1 MIDVIYDA
9 PGHLIRRAQQIA
21 VALFLEETGA
31 FDVTPPQYAA
41 LVAIAHYPGL
51 DQRSL
56 ANAIAIDRST
66 IGDLVTRLE
75 LRGLVART
83 PGDDRRTKSLTI
95 TPAGSD
101 LIERIAPHV
110 ARAQERILFGLG
122 AAERQ
127 AFLGMLSRLVEIHN
141 ETSRAPLARVGE
153 R

>member
-1 MIDVIYDA
+1 MIDVFYEA

-21 VALFLEETGA
+21 TALFLEETAA

-41 LVAIAHYPGL
+41 LVAISHYPGI

-75 LRGLVART
+75 MRGLLARA
-83 PGDDRRTKSLTI
+83 PGDDRRTKSLSI

-110 ARAQERILFGLG
+110 AHAQERILYGLG
-122 AAERQ
+122 QAERN
-127 AFLGMLSRLVEIHN
+127 AFLTMLSHLVEIHN

>member
-21 VALFLEETGA
+21 VALFLEETTP

-41 LVAIAHYPGL
+41 LVAIAHYPGI

-75 LRGLVART
+75 MRGLVARA

-95 TPAGSD
+95 TPTGND

-110 ARAQERILFGLG
+110 ARAQDRILFGL
-122 AAERQ
+122 APAEREQ
-127 AFLGMLSRLVEIHN
+127 FLAMLSRLVEIHN

>member
-21 VALFLEETGA
+21 VALFLEETTA
-31 FDVTPPQYAA
+31 FEVTPPQYAA
-41 LVAIAHYPGL
+41 LVAIAHYPGI

-75 LRGLVART
+75 MRGLVART

-95 TPAGSD
+95 TPAGNE

-110 ARAQERILFGLG
+110 ARAQERILYGLESD
-122 AAERQ
+122 ERQ
-127 AFLGMLSRLVEIHN
+127 KFLALLSRLVEVHN